1 MDQKIILR
9 KNEKH
14 MKTYINYHVIIT
26 VLVVILSCSACS
38 KKETGQ
44 PDVVCSMK
52 NNRDEMLTV
61 IANRDKIHDKDKFAE
76 HLLQMYKDN
85 AFDSMLLSVDMGYPR
100 NLEMQVY
107 AWKDDI
113 GKKDPIMIV
122 VYKTDERGQDY
133 DIVNTPEKYQL
144 YIDGK
149 IFK

>member
-1 MDQKIILR
+1 
-9 KNEKH
+9 

-85 AFDSMLLSVDMGYPR
+85 AFDSMLFSQATLKCKSMLGR
-100 NLEMQVY
+100 MISE
-107 AWKDDI
+107 
-113 GKKDPIMIV
+113 KKIPS
-122 VYKTDERGQDY
+122 
-133 DIVNTPEKYQL
+133 
-144 YIDGK
+144 
-149 IFK
+149 

>member
-1 MDQKIILR
+1 
-9 KNEKH
+9 
-14 MKTYINYHVIIT
+14 
-26 VLVVILSCSACS
+26 
-38 KKETGQ
+38 
-44 PDVVCSMK
+44 
-52 NNRDEMLTV
+52 
-61 IANRDKIHDKDKFAE
+61 
-76 HLLQMYKDN
+76 
-85 AFDSMLLSVDMGYPR
+85 MLLSVDMGYPR

>member
-1 MDQKIILR
+1 
-9 KNEKH
+9 

-100 NLEMQVY
+100 NLEMQVADCQSKRPPGPY
-107 AWKDDI
+107 SAA
-113 GKKDPIMIV
+113 
-122 VYKTDERGQDY
+122 TR
-133 DIVNTPEKYQL
+133 
-144 YIDGK
+144 
-149 IFK
+149 

>member
-1 MDQKIILR
+1 
-9 KNEKH
+9 

-85 AFDSMLLSVDMGYPR
+85 AFDSMLLSVDMGYLQIATFCGQQGRIPR
-100 NLEMQVY
+100 TVRAILS
-107 AWKDDI
+107 
-113 GKKDPIMIV
+113 
-122 VYKTDERGQDY
+122 GQ
-133 DIVNTPEKYQL
+133 
-144 YIDGK
+144 
-149 IFK
+149 F